1 MVDALYN
8 PFPSPSTDGRLV
20 QSVLVGWSQNRLL
33 CFAAQHS
40 GSGWHVGPRLDAAG
54 SLGSLSQL
62 WNDSHMGS

>member
-33 CFAAQHS
+33 CLVAQHS
-40 GSGWHVGPRLDAAG
+40 GSGWHVVPGWRQQVLWGP
-54 SLGSLSQL
+54 
-62 WNDSHMGS
+62 